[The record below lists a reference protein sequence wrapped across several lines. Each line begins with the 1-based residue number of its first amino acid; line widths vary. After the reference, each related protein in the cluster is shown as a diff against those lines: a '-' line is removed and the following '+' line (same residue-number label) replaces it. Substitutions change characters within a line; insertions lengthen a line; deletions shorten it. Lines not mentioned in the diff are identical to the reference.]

1 MIEKIKYY
9 QEDNL
14 RMSNEVVT
22 LSNKLENTKQQL
34 KQFED
39 NKAKL
44 MYQMQN
50 LNNIISEN
58 NIIDSPFGTSTQK
71 NEYKPETDEK
81 TSDDKKQIVQNKLEN
96 LKQRIR
102 SAENLNAPLIKKE
115 NKNGA
120 GFGFKIS
127 TEIIAA
133 LVVGVGIG
141 LIVDK
146 YLGTKPFGLIIFFIF
161 GAIAG
166 FLNVYRV
173 MRRIEKQ

>member
-1 MIEKIKYY
+1 MVDEDKLKELKDRIETA
-9 QEDNL
+9 NS
-14 RMSNEVVT
+14 SNT
-22 LSNKLENTKQQL
+22 PN
-34 KQFED
+34 
-39 NKAKL
+39 
-44 MYQMQN
+44 
-50 LNNIISEN
+50 
-58 NIIDSPFGTSTQK
+58 
-71 NEYKPETDEK
+71 
-81 TSDDKKQIVQNKLEN
+81 
-96 LKQRIR
+96 
-102 SAENLNAPLIKKE
+102 IKK
-115 NKNGA
+115 NKVSGA

-161 GAIAG
+161 GALAG

>member
-1 MIEKIKYY
+1 MV
-9 QEDNL
+9 D
-14 RMSNEVVT
+14 
-22 LSNKLENTKQQL
+22 
-34 KQFED
+34 
-39 NKAKL
+39 
-44 MYQMQN
+44 
-50 LNNIISEN
+50 
-58 NIIDSPFGTSTQK
+58 
-71 NEYKPETDEK
+71 
-81 TSDDKKQIVQNKLEN
+81 DDKLQKLKERIDTAETTNSPPPKQK
-96 LKQRIR
+96 KQ
-102 SAENLNAPLIKKE
+102 S
-115 NKNGA
+115 GA

-133 LVVGVGIG
+133 LVVGLGIG

>member
-1 MIEKIKYY
+1 MVDDHKI
-9 QEDNL
+9 Q
-14 RMSNEVVT
+14 
-22 LSNKLENTKQQL
+22 KLKERIDTAETTNSPPPKQ
-34 KQFED
+34 
-39 NKAKL
+39 
-44 MYQMQN
+44 
-50 LNNIISEN
+50 
-58 NIIDSPFGTSTQK
+58 
-71 NEYKPETDEK
+71 
-81 TSDDKKQIVQNKLEN
+81 KKQ
-96 LKQRIR
+96 
-102 SAENLNAPLIKKE
+102 S
-115 NKNGA
+115 GA

-133 LVVGVGIG
+133 LVVGVVLG

>member
-1 MIEKIKYY
+1 MVDEDKLQDLKDRIETAKS
-9 QEDNL
+9 
-14 RMSNEVVT
+14 SNT
-22 LSNKLENTKQQL
+22 PN
-34 KQFED
+34 
-39 NKAKL
+39 
-44 MYQMQN
+44 
-50 LNNIISEN
+50 
-58 NIIDSPFGTSTQK
+58 
-71 NEYKPETDEK
+71 
-81 TSDDKKQIVQNKLEN
+81 
-96 LKQRIR
+96 
-102 SAENLNAPLIKKE
+102 IKKNNE
-115 NKNGA
+115 SGA

-161 GAIAG
+161 GALAG

>member
-1 MIEKIKYY
+1 MV
-9 QEDNL
+9 DD
-14 RMSNEVVT
+14 
-22 LSNKLENTKQQL
+22 NKLKKL
-34 KQFED
+34 KDRIDTAETS
-39 NKAKL
+39 
-44 MYQMQN
+44 
-50 LNNIISEN
+50 IS
-58 NIIDSPFGTSTQK
+58 PQ
-71 NEYKPETDEK
+71 P
-81 TSDDKKQIVQNKLEN
+81 KK
-96 LKQRIR
+96 
-102 SAENLNAPLIKKE
+102 KKE
-115 NKNGA
+115 SGA

>member
-1 MIEKIKYY
+1 MVE
-9 QEDNL
+9 
-14 RMSNEVVT
+14 
-22 LSNKLENTKQQL
+22 
-34 KQFED
+34 
-39 NKAKL
+39 
-44 MYQMQN
+44 
-50 LNNIISEN
+50 
-58 NIIDSPFGTSTQK
+58 
-71 NEYKPETDEK
+71 DEK
-81 TSDDKKQIVQNKLEN
+81 LKK
-96 LKQRIR
+96 LKERIET
-102 SAENLNAPLIKKE
+102 AEISNSSPLGKKKE
-115 NKNGA
+115 SGA

-146 YLGTKPFGLIIFFIF
+146 YLDTKPFGLIIFFIF

>member
-1 MIEKIKYY
+1 MVDKDKLKELKDRIETAKS
-9 QEDNL
+9 
-14 RMSNEVVT
+14 SNT
-22 LSNKLENTKQQL
+22 PNTK
-34 KQFED
+34 K
-39 NKAKL
+39 NKE
-44 MYQMQN
+44 
-50 LNNIISEN
+50 S
-58 NIIDSPFGTSTQK
+58 
-71 NEYKPETDEK
+71 
-81 TSDDKKQIVQNKLEN
+81 
-96 LKQRIR
+96 
-102 SAENLNAPLIKKE
+102 
-115 NKNGA
+115 GA

-161 GAIAG
+161 GALAG

>member
-1 MIEKIKYY
+1 MV
-9 QEDNL
+9 DDD
-14 RMSNEVVT
+14 
-22 LSNKLENTKQQL
+22 KLQKLKERIDSAETTNSPRL
-34 KQFED
+34 KQ
-39 NKAKL
+39 
-44 MYQMQN
+44 
-50 LNNIISEN
+50 
-58 NIIDSPFGTSTQK
+58 
-71 NEYKPETDEK
+71 
-81 TSDDKKQIVQNKLEN
+81 KKQ
-96 LKQRIR
+96 
-102 SAENLNAPLIKKE
+102 S
-115 NKNGA
+115 GA

>member
-1 MIEKIKYY
+1 MV
-9 QEDNL
+9 DDH
-14 RMSNEVVT
+14 
-22 LSNKLENTKQQL
+22 KLQQL
-34 KQFED
+34 KER
-39 NKAKL
+39 
-44 MYQMQN
+44 
-50 LNNIISEN
+50 
-58 NIIDSPFGTSTQK
+58 IDTAETTNSPPPKQ
-71 NEYKPETDEK
+71 
-81 TSDDKKQIVQNKLEN
+81 KKQ
-96 LKQRIR
+96 
-102 SAENLNAPLIKKE
+102 S
-115 NKNGA
+115 GA

-173 MRRIEKQ
+173 MRRIEKQR